1 MIIKP
6 DHDAEKVR
14 RRERTEMGRSPAQ
27 KTPRSENKGRSYK
40 YPGKGNR
47 AAQRRMEVKSYG

>member
-1 MIIKP
+1 MKP
-6 DHDAEKVR
+6 NHDAEKVR

-27 KTPRSENKGRSYK
+27 KTPRSENKARSYR

-47 AAQRRMEVKSYG
+47 AAQSRREVASYA

>member
-1 MIIKP
+1 VKHRP
-6 DHDAEKVR
+6 DHEAEKVR

-27 KTPRSENKGRSYK
+27 RTSRSENKGRSYK

-47 AAQRRMEVKSYG
+47 AAQGRKEIASYA